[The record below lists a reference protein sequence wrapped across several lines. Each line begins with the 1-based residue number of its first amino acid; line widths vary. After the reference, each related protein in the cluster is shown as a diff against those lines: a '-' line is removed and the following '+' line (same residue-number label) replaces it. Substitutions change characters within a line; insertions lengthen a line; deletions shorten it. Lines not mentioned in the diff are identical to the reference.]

1 MIKTVYDWIFNRK
14 LRRKIT
20 VQEAVEKLYSRIE
33 AKGNTLASYQDTL
46 EPFKILFLNR
56 QCSEI
61 RPEEIGKYLLSLSV
75 SEATRYLRFSH
86 LKALFNVA
94 VHISKSSNAKV
105 WVNPCNALSVDFRK
119 PKIKA
124 KPLEED
130 IERKINN
137 VRGRL
142 EEKYGL
148 IFDLGTCGLRV
159 SEILNLTPADL
170 IHKDHSCLLRLA
182 PASRTFQEFVPI
194 PVDLYENIKKFI
206 RERKIVETDR
216 IFQVSRQALW
226 MVLKQ
231 KGLKPHDIR
240 RYAADRLTKA
250 GKPFKTIQR
259 FLRHSSVE
267 TTDSFLKRLNIHEV

>member
-33 AKGNTLASYQDTL
+33 AKGNTLASYPDTL
-46 EPFKILFLNR
+46 EPFKKHFLKR
-56 QCSEI
+56 ECSDI
-61 RPEEIGKYLLSLSV
+61 RPEEIQKYLKSLSV

-86 LKALFNVA
+86 LRAFFNVA
-94 VHISKSSNAKV
+94 VHTSKSSNAKV

-119 PKIKA
+119 PKIKV

-130 IERKINN
+130 IGRKINN

-142 EEKYGL
+142 EEKYRL
-148 IFDLGTCGLRV
+148 IFDLGTRGLWV

-170 IHKDHSCLLRLA
+170 IQEDHSCLLRLA

-194 PVDLYENIKKFI
+194 PVALYESIKKYI
-206 RERKIVETDR
+206 
-216 IFQVSRQALW
+216 
-226 MVLKQ
+226 
-231 KGLKPHDIR
+231 
-240 RYAADRLTKA
+240 
-250 GKPFKTIQR
+250 
-259 FLRHSSVE
+259 
-267 TTDSFLKRLNIHEV
+267 